1 MVYALGAYIILQ
13 FAIALWAS
21 RYINSEA
28 DYFVAGRRF
37 GLLMVGVSV
46 FATWFGAETVMGAS
60 GAIAEEGL
68 AGGRADPFGYTICLI
83 GMAIFLAYKLRAAE
97 VMTFPDF
104 MEKRFGQ
111 RAEITAAIL
120 TIPTSIIWA
129 SAQLLAMGQIISET
143 AAINLNIALFSG
155 AIVII
160 AYTTIGGLLGDALTD
175 MLQGAVMMIGLTVLL
190 IVLLASGDFTFSAIS
205 ADQLTWITTDEE
217 GNAESWLSAL
227 DTWMVPILG
236 SLVAQE
242 AISRF
247 LGAKSASIAR
257 RGCFLAAALYIV
269 FGSIPLVIGLLGHAA
284 GFEAGSTDSYLPELA
299 REYLSPVMYILL
311 MGAIISAILSTVD
324 TTLLAVSAIASRNL
338 IEPIARDLPQPRKLM
353 FGRSLTLLAGLLAY
367 GIAASGETIKGLV
380 EIASSFGSAGI
391 MVALLIGLHS
401 GYGHEKAAL
410 AALFTGATLSFLGYG
425 VPAWAVSLFNE
436 SAAEGMPGWVQ
447 GFEGSFI
454 ISVVS
459 ALGAYVIVAELEK
472 RGFLEGG
479 KKESPAASVDAPG

>member
-1 MVYALGAYIILQ
+1 
-13 FAIALWAS
+13 
-21 RYINSEA
+21 
-28 DYFVAGRRF
+28 
-37 GLLMVGVSV
+37 VS
-46 FATWFGAETVMGAS
+46 
-60 GAIAEEGL
+60 
-68 AGGRADPFGYTICLI
+68 
-83 GMAIFLAYKLRAAE
+83 
-97 VMTFPDF
+97 
-104 MEKRFGQ
+104 
-111 RAEITAAIL
+111 
-120 TIPTSIIWA
+120 
-129 SAQLLAMGQIISET
+129 
-143 AAINLNIALFSG
+143 
-155 AIVII
+155 
-160 AYTTIGGLLGDALTD
+160 
-175 MLQGAVMMIGLTVLL
+175 
-190 IVLLASGDFTFSAIS
+190 
-205 ADQLTWITTDEE
+205 TDEE
-217 GNAESWLSAL
+217 GNPESWLSAL

-257 RGCFLAAALYIV
+257 KGCFLAAALYIV
-269 FGSIPLVIGLLGHAA
+269 FGSIPLVIGLLGHAS
-284 GFEAGSTDSYLPELA
+284 GFDAGSTDSYLPELA

-338 IEPIARDLPQPRKLM
+338 IDPIARDLPEPRKLM

-401 GYGHEKAAL
+401 GYGREKAAL
-410 AALFTGATLSFLGYG
+410 AALFTGAALSFLGYG

-436 SAAEGMPGWVQ
+436 AAAEGMPGWTQ

-459 ALGAYVIVAELEK
+459 ALAAYIGVAELEK
-472 RGFLEGG
+472 RGVLEGG

>member
-1 MVYALGAYIILQ
+1 MIFALAAYIILQ

-21 RYINSEA
+21 RFVNSEA

-83 GMAIFLAYKLRAAE
+83 GMALFLAYKLRDAG

-104 MEKRFGQ
+104 FEQRFGA
-111 RAEITAAIL
+111 RAEVTAAIL

-143 AAINLNIALFSG
+143 AMISLNIALFGG
-155 AIVII
+155 AVLII
-160 AYTTIGGLLGDALTD
+160 AYTTIGGLLGDAMTD
-175 MLQGAVMMIGLTVLL
+175 MVQGAVMMVGLTILL
-190 IVLLASGDFTFSAIS
+190 ITILVSGDFSFAKITPE
-205 ADQLTWITTDEE
+205 QLDLFTYDEE
-217 GNAESWLSAL
+217 GTRESWLSAL

-247 LGAKSASIAR
+247 LGARSASIAR
-257 RGCFLAAALYIV
+257 KGCFLAAALYLV
-269 FGSIPLVIGLLGHAA
+269 FGSIPLMIGLLGHSA

-299 REYLSPVMYILL
+299 KQYLSPAMYILL

-324 TTLLAVSAIASRNL
+324 TTLLAVSAIAQRNL
-338 IEPIARDLPQPRKLM
+338 IDPVARDLPEPRKLM
-353 FGRSLTLLAGLLAY
+353 LGRSLTLLAGLMAY
-367 GIAASGETIKGLV
+367 AIAASGETIKGLV

-391 MVALLIGLHS
+391 VVALLIGLHS
-401 GYGHEKAAL
+401 GYGREKAAL
-410 AALFTGATLSFLGYG
+410 AALFAGAVLSFLGYG
-425 VPAWAVSLFNE
+425 MPAWFVSLFDQA
-436 SAAEGMPGWVQ
+436 AAEAMPLWTQ
-447 GFEGSFI
+447 GYEGSFV
-454 ISVVS
+454 ISVLA
-459 ALGAYVIVAELEK
+459 ALGAYIGVAELEK
-472 RGFLEGG
+472 RGIVTGG
-479 KKESPAASVDAPG
+479 QKESPAAS